1 MKRTQAPEY
10 RQASAEKVCFL
21 FIFCFGNEICIGST
35 WEGARG
41 IVMCLQIFRNEK
53 EMPLF
58 GEPCLFGEPV
68 ERSRGMP
75 RQAVKQL
82 RTHACTGNCI
92 ELLKQYSWVHWELSA
107 GLATST
113 VFNSFE
119 KHGLLQ
125 YENNVVR
132 DSILQETLTVRGSLF
147 EVGHDLSDGRK
158 NKLHNSNN

>member
-1 MKRTQAPEY
+1 MHAFF
-10 RQASAEKVCFL
+10 ASEKVCFL
-21 FIFCFGNEICIGST
+21 FFFSESDFVLEMKSASDPR

-41 IVMCLQIFRNEK
+41 IVMCLQNFRNETG
-53 EMPLF
+53 MPLF

-68 ERSRGMP
+68 EHAETSGKATSDP
-75 RQAVKQL
+75 R
-82 RTHACTGNCI
+82 
-92 ELLKQYSWVHWELSA
+92 VHWELHRIIETILVGA
-107 GLATST
+107 LGIVCGVATST

>member
-1 MKRTQAPEY
+1 MGGGTGNCNVPSKFQKRNRNAFIRGAVFIRGACGAP
-10 RQASAEKVCFL
+10 
-21 FIFCFGNEICIGST
+21 
-35 WEGARG
+35 
-41 IVMCLQIFRNEK
+41 
-53 EMPLF
+53 
-58 GEPCLFGEPV
+58 
-68 ERSRGMP
+68 RGMP
-75 RQAVKQL
+75 RQAAKQL